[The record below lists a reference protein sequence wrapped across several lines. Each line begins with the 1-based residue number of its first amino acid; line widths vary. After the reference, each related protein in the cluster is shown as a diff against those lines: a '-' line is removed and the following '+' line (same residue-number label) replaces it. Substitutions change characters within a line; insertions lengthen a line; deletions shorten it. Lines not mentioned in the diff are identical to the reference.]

1 LCHPVSH
8 ERLRS
13 DAPLVSPAPDFLGK
27 IQSTALQSN
36 IMSSPVVETVR
47 GVDIWK
53 ENGGYATYI
62 GMVEFEEFET
72 LDQARRG
79 ALRLSR
85 RRGLL

>member
-1 LCHPVSH
+1 
-8 ERLRS
+8 
-13 DAPLVSPAPDFLGK
+13 LVSPALNFLGK
-27 IQSTALQSN
+27 IQSTALQSD

>member
-1 LCHPVSH
+1 
-8 ERLRS
+8 
-13 DAPLVSPAPDFLGK
+13 LGK
-27 IQSTALQSN
+27 IQSTALQSD

-62 GMVEFEEFET
+62 GMVEFQEFET

>member
-1 LCHPVSH
+1 
-8 ERLRS
+8 
-13 DAPLVSPAPDFLGK
+13 LVSPALDFLGK
-27 IQSTALQSN
+27 IQSKPPQSDV
-36 IMSSPVVETVR
+36 MQSPIVETVR